1 MIADSEIARQ
11 RLSWCE
17 NGRNK
22 IQENFL
28 HMNDNKIQLFKNEEF
43 GQIRAIIVDEEPWFI
58 ASDVCKALD
67 IKNASDATS
76 HLYEDEKGIVLNDT
90 LGGSQKMIVVNESGL
105 YGLVMR
111 SRKKEAKLFQRWVT
125 HDVLPSIRKH
135 GGYLTPQKIEEVL
148 LNPDAIIELAT
159 QLKLEREKTL
169 ALSQQIEADKP
180 KVEWADRCLE
190 SNTTLKIG
198 EYAKLIHKE
207 NDIEIGQNRLFKFLR
222 NRNILNENNMPY
234 QEYMDRGW
242 FEVIERPVQTV
253 DGMTIRYTP
262 KVTPK
267 GQQGL
272 LKVITKYYNK

>member
-1 MIADSEIARQ
+1 MIADSESARQ